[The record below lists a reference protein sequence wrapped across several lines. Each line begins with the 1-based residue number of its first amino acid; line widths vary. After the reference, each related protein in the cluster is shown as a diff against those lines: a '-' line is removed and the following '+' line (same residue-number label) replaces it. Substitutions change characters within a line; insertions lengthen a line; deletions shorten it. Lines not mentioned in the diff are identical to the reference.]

1 MRNLFEDAIYL
12 FDMELD
18 KPTIIKSI
26 ADNNYELHIIP
37 NYEEISDDGFHFKV
51 IGIQLN
57 IYIIKDNELEE
68 TDIFSGNH
76 MNDKYFFDFLNW
88 FHDNPNQL
96 IEVFYRSK
104 LEVITKT

>member
-1 MRNLFEDAIYL
+1 MRNLFKDAIYL

-26 ADNNYELHIIP
+26 ADNNYELHVIP
-37 NYEEISDDGFHFKV
+37 DYEQSSVDGFHIKE
-51 IGIQLN
+51 IGIQLH
-57 IYIIKDNELEE
+57 IYIIKDKAIEE
-68 TDIFSGNH
+68 KDIFSGNH
-76 MNDKYFFDFLNW
+76 MDDKYFFDFLKW

>member
-12 FDMELD
+12 FDMEIE
-18 KPTIIKSI
+18 KPTIITSQ
-26 ADNNYELHIIP
+26 ADDNYELHVIP
-37 NYEEISDDGFHFKV
+37 DFERNCIDGFHIKE

-68 TDIFSGNH
+68 KDIFSGNH
-76 MNDKYFFDFLNW
+76 MNDKYFFDFLKW